1 MARNRVCRPGVR
13 QSPEGGGHAESART
27 TGLWLYLAEVN
38 RIPPL
43 APTREERLLRRIRR
57 GDLRAVD
64 EMALG
69 HLGLV
74 ADIVAP
80 QGVDGD
86 GLPDR
91 LDRGNR
97 ALLEAIFSFASSG
110 GGDFREYAASHVRRA
125 VQAEPPD
132 PGPWAVQQDTFPVA

>member
-1 MARNRVCRPGVR
+1 
-13 QSPEGGGHAESART
+13 
-27 TGLWLYLAEVN
+27 
-38 RIPPL
+38 
-43 APTREERLLRRIRR
+43 
-57 GDLRAVD
+57 
-64 EMALG
+64 MALG
-69 HLGLV
+69 YLGLV

-110 GGDFREYAASHVRRA
+110 GEDFREYAASHVRRA
-125 VQAEPPD
+125 VHAEPPD
-132 PGPWAVQQDTFPVA
+132 PSPWAVQQGAFPVA